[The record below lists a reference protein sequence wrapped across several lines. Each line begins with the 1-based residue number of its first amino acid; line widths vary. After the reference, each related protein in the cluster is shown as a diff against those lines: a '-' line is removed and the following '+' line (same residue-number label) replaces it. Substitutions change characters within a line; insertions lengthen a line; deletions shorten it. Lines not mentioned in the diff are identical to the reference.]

1 MSLSVHLISSMLLFQ
16 GLASRLAVAEQRAN
30 KAVAT
35 LSTFCDDFEAA
46 EARVLE
52 LEARLAAAEGR
63 ADIAEGALAVT
74 TAKLSA
80 AEDRE
85 AGLEEEL
92 ERARMVAQS
101 AQYKAGKD
109 VDAARSWVAAAESH
123 IDEVNGRLAQV
134 PA

>member
-1 MSLSVHLISSMLLFQ
+1 ML
-16 GLASRLAVAEQRAN
+16 
-30 KAVAT
+30 
-35 LSTFCDDFEAA
+35 D
-46 EARVLE
+46 
-52 LEARLAAAEGR
+52 LEARLATASSTAEV
-63 ADIAEGALAVT
+63 AEAALAVT

-92 ERARMVAQS
+92 EQARMVAQS

-109 VDAARSWVAAAESH
+109 VDAARAWVADAQSH

-134 PA
+134 PVSASASLATLI